1 MTNVNQALV
10 KVLRELVPAPV
21 PTSLRVNADWLAA
34 CARAAF
40 GPATLTT
47 ELTLA
52 ALATDT
58 ALTRTDLALLILSG
72 DTSAAAQA
80 LARCR
85 DLLARRVLVLVP
97 ATLPEHGND
106 LRALAFQ
113 HHASFQGDEALYEV
127 WGYDIRT
134 YKQVPDWLNPKF
146 WANPEMWNKQR
157 W

>member
-10 KVLRELVPAPV
+10 KVLRELVPEPA

-40 GPATLTT
+40 GPATQTA
-47 ELTLA
+47 ELTLESLA
-52 ALATDT
+52 ADT
-58 ALTRTDLALLILSG
+58 ALTRTDLALLTLAG
-72 DTSAAAQA
+72 DPGVAAQA

-97 ATLPEHGND
+97 ATAPDHGND

-146 WANPEMWNKQR
+146 WANPEMWDKQR